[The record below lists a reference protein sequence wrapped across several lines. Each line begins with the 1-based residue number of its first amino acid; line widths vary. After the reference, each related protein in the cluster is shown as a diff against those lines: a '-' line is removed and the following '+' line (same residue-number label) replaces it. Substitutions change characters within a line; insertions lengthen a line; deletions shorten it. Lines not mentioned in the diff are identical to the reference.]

1 MKRIIVF
8 AIALGTF
15 SFAANANALAISDI
29 LAVEVTM
36 NEEGR
41 TEMTFDELPEPV
53 KTAFQESEYSAWEV
67 QSVYK
72 VTPDEGQEE
81 TTQETEPTE
90 PAEETTPQESTEYG
104 QSQISYEITVTDGT
118 TPTTLIFDEE
128 GNIVE

>member
-41 TEMTFDELPEPV
+41 TEMTFDELPDAV

-67 QSVYK
+67 QSVYQ
-72 VTPDEGQEE
+72 VTPDEGE
-81 TTQETEPTE
+81 TTE
-90 PAEETTPQESTEYG
+90 PAEPAEPAEESA
-104 QSQISYEITVTDGT
+104 SQVSYEITVTDGT

>member
-15 SFAANANALAISDI
+15 SFAANANALISDNI
-29 LAVEVTM
+29 AVEVTM

-41 TEMTFDELPEPV
+41 TEMTFDELPDAV

-72 VTPDEGQEE
+72 VTPDEGE
-81 TTQETEPTE
+81 TTE
-90 PAEETTPQESTEYG
+90 PAEPAEPAEEGTSSEV
-104 QSQISYEITVTDGT
+104 SYEITVTDGT

>member
-72 VTPDEGQEE
+72 VTPDEGE
-81 TTQETEPTE
+81 TTEPAEPAQETE
-90 PAEETTPQESTEYG
+90 PAEEG
-104 QSQISYEITVTDGT
+104 ASQVSYEITVTDGT